1 LISLMNAHD
10 ALIANLEGPLTTRG
24 IPADKPAVIRMRP
37 PLGRELQRMGF
48 RVVTL
53 ANNHIMDYGVVGLR
67 DTLSN
72 LRRFGV
78 GWVGAGLNKKEAYRP
93 FILRLNSSR
102 LAIFSLCCVT
112 PPNAAATDLRPGV
125 ASLTITSDY
134 RLDPLWLAEEPG
146 IPITPKTSV
155 SPEDIEGLRSLI
167 GQARQQADV
176 IVCVIH
182 WGIGLRPYHSILPEY
197 QLELAKELTRMGC
210 HLVVG
215 THPHVLQPI
224 KIFDRSV
231 VALSLGNFIFHNEQM
246 LKLMSPYGGL
256 LSVKIS
262 HRRISE
268 VKLHPLSLD
277 GAGNPS
283 MVETGK
289 LQGLLEQMGVYVE
302 IPSGIKRLEE
312 GGLVIQP

>member
-1 LISLMNAHD
+1 
-10 ALIANLEGPLTTRG
+10 
-24 IPADKPAVIRMRP
+24 
-37 PLGRELQRMGF
+37 MGF

-53 ANNHIMDYGVVGLR
+53 ANNHIMDYGVEGLR

-78 GWVGAGLNKKEAYRP
+78 GWVGAGLNRKEAYRP
-93 FILRLNSSR
+93 FILRVNSSR

-112 PPNAAATDLRPGV
+112 PPNAAATDIRPGI
-125 ASLTITSDY
+125 ASLRITSDY
-134 RLDPLWLAEEPG
+134 KLDPLWLAEEPG

-155 SPEDIEGLRSLI
+155 SPDDIENLRNLVE
-167 GQARQQADV
+167 QARLQADV

-182 WGIGLRPYHSILPEY
+182 WGIGLRPYHSIIPEY

-210 HLVVG
+210 HLIVG
-215 THPHVLQPI
+215 THPHILQPI
-224 KIFDRSV
+224 KIFDREV
-231 VALSLGNFIFHNEQM
+231 VALSLGNFIFHHKEA

-262 HRRISE
+262 RRRISE
-268 VKLHPLSLD
+268 VKLYPLRLD

-283 MVETGK
+283 MVEAGK
-289 LQGLLEQMGVYVE
+289 LQALLDQMGIHVE
-302 IPSGIKRLEE
+302 IPSGRKRLEE
-312 GGLVIQP
+312 DALVIQP